1 MLFISILTLIILGN
15 ISRKGYLSEL
25 QLNESLS
32 TQGNYLYNFRI
43 KYYSKLFR
51 NSDIYGV
58 YIDTNKVIQDNSFL
72 KEIKFDYKGS
82 PFGILTSTKEL
93 NTNDKIDNINYKL
106 KIKLLTLI
114 LFLILILFIY
124 IVIYSIIR
132 NKIYLLFS
140 SILKN
145 IIKLLLEFINKI
157 KCFYLKYKKHIF
169 IFYSIITLVFL
180 LFIIIN
186 SNIKH
191 NSKLVDLELIAESR
205 AGYVYKA
212 KIAKYNKLFS
222 VDNNSIQF
230 DNTNDIK
237 YYGYS
242 LEITNKPLGS
252 WHSTNI
258 YYTDN
263 NTFIISNESANENAY
278 YYNIKVPTYIGDKYK
293 ITILAKKIPNDGM
306 IKWHLNGNNNFKEII
321 KKEIS
326 NDYII
331 LTDTREIY
339 NIAGGVLDLHL
350 IFPQGVTEIESI
362 LIESLNKSLNTEN
375 AYTVFNTDKKI
386 DTLKIQYNIK
396 LSNISKYI
404 IVILVAIC
412 LLILYITYRDYIK
425 LKYIKLFLYGVK
437 FQRLR
442 KYIFICYSIF
452 VIIFILFIIINSSIK
467 ITSKLI
473 DLELIAESRAG
484 YVYKA
489 KIEDYKESKL
499 FVIDNNSIKLYDT
512 NDIKY
517 YGYSLE
523 ITNKPLGSWHSTNIY
538 YTDNN
543 TFIISNESTNKNG
556 YYYNIQI
563 PTYVGDEYKIT
574 ILAKQFSDNG
584 NILWHL
590 NETNNFKEITKKEV
604 SNDYIVLTD
613 TRDIINTADGVL
625 DLHFIIPQGVTEI
638 ESILIESLNINLHS
652 ENGYTIFTSEKKI
665 DNYIYYLQYFV
676 SVKIYILFIFLL
688 FSLSFI
694 TIFLCNKINIF
705 IYFNYIIYI
714 LIFIF
719 LAFIAFLLL
728 FININLYLKYLYLSI
743 YFTIFYSLLG
753 LFIIFKLKLHS
764 NLKNILYILMFNTLY
779 SIILNYNCIT
789 SDNNIYKFFIF
800 FIISFILSTF
810 FFIFYLYAEYK
821 QMKIE
826 KIFLIS
832 TLVIGIGYIVLLPSM
847 AIPDSTAHY
856 IRAYEI
862 SKGFI
867 TYDKKLYSSTGQV
880 ANHLPIE
887 IRDYTSKLY
896 YSEVFSNFNSKL
908 SGKKEIISTS
918 AYNYSPIAYFP
929 QVLGML
935 LFRIFN
941 FSVLLEIYVARLF
954 ALLFFVLS
962 MYFSIKYIP
971 VKKVT
976 LYFICFF
983 PMVLHQV
990 ASLSAD
996 SVLISSSFSFVSYI
1010 LYLKYSKESIVS
1022 IKESILLFILFLLV
1036 AMSKSLYIF
1045 LFLMVFTIPKNKF
1058 QYNKYLIIF
1067 IILVTVGIIYL
1078 LWSINISSPISSIK
1092 DIEIKKNFILTNPI
1106 GYLGIFI
1113 NTIIIRTNF
1122 YIASLIGRYLFWL
1135 NLIITNFAYYSMLI
1149 LFLLLI
1155 IADYDEKIK
1164 VDLKIISFIIISIIY
1179 TLVLTALYLAWTPID
1194 YRYIEGVQ
1202 GRYFLP
1208 IVFLVFL
1215 MLNFNYLKHVK
1226 LKISLN
1232 DKILFLVL
1240 SMININVLNTIFNR
1254 FFI

>member
-32 TQGNYLYNFRI
+32 TQGNYSYNFRI

-145 IIKLLLEFINKI
+145 RIKLLLEFINKI

-473 DLELIAESRAG
+473 DLELIAESRVG

-489 KIEDYKESKL
+489 KIENYKDSKL
-499 FVIDNNSIKLYDT
+499 FSIDNNSIQINNT

-517 YGYSLE
+517 YGYSLF

-543 TFIISNESTNKNG
+543 TFIISNESTEENA
-556 YYYNIQI
+556 YYYNIQV
-563 PTYVGDEYKIT
+563 PTYIGDKYKI
-574 ILAKQFSDNG
+574 
-584 NILWHL
+584 NILSKQLPEKVNISWHL
-590 NETNNFKEITKKEV
+590 NGNNNFKEINKKEI
-604 SNDYIVLTD
+604 SNDYIVLID
-613 TRDIINTADGVL
+613 TREVINSADDNL
-625 DLHFIIPQGVTEI
+625 DLYLVIPQGVTEI

-665 DNYIYYLQYFV
+665 DNSIYYLEYFV
-676 SVKIYILFIFLL
+676 VFKILYFLLLILSLSIVIISLCKINNIFKYFNHIIYILVFIFLALFIFLL
-688 FSLSFI
+688 I
-694 TIFLCNKINIF
+694 
-705 IYFNYIIYI
+705 
-714 LIFIF
+714 
-719 LAFIAFLLL
+719 

-743 YFTIFYSLLG
+743 YLVIFYSLLG
-753 LFIIFKLKLHS
+753 SFIVFKLQLHF
-764 NLKNILYILMFNTLY
+764 NLKNIIYILMFNTLY
-779 SIILNYNCIT
+779 SILLNYNYVN
-789 SDNNIYKFFIF
+789 SNYNVSKFSIF
-800 FIISFILSTF
+800 FIISFILATF

-832 TLVIGIGYIVLLPSM
+832 TLVIGIGYIILLPPM
-847 AIPDSTAHY
+847 MVPDETRHY
-856 IRAYEI
+856 FRSYEI

-867 TYDKKLYSSTGQV
+867 MLQYNNNGNRGNY
-880 ANHLPIE
+880 LPIE
-887 IRDYTSKLY
+887 LRDIGKPISS
-896 YSEVFSNFNSKL
+896 YSEIKNKFNIKINDNGEKVL
-908 SGKKEIISTS
+908 FTPP
-918 AYNYSPIAYFP
+918 AYSPFSYFP
-929 QVLGML
+929 QSIGML
-935 LFRIFN
+935 LARLIN
-941 FSVLLEIYVARLF
+941 IQSYGEIYIAKLF
-954 ALLFFVLS
+954 ALLFFVIS
-962 MYFSIKYIP
+962 IYFSIKHIP
-971 VKKVT
+971 VKKIT

-996 SVLISSSFSFVSYI
+996 SVLITSSFAFLSYV
-1010 LYLKYSKESIVS
+1010 LYLKYSKESIIS
-1022 IKESILLFILFLLV
+1022 IKESIILFLLFLLV
-1036 AMSKSLYIF
+1036 AMSKSFYVF
-1045 LFLMVFTIPKNKF
+1045 LFLTVFSIPKEKF
-1058 QYNKYLIIF
+1058 KYNKYLVIF
-1067 IILVTVGIIYL
+1067 IILFTIGIIYL
-1078 LWSINISSPISSIK
+1078 LWSINISKAISNIK
-1092 DIEIKKNFILTNPI
+1092 NINLNKNYILTNPI

-1113 NTIIIRTNF
+1113 NTIIIKTNF
-1122 YIASLIGRYLFWL
+1122 YISSLIGRYLVWL
-1135 NLIITNFAYYSMLI
+1135 NLTISNFAYYSILI

-1155 IADYDEKIK
+1155 ITDYDEKIK
-1164 VDLKIISFIIISIIY
+1164 VDLKIISFIIIGIIY

-1194 YRYIEGVQ
+1194 FNYIEGVQ

-1215 MLNFNYLKHVK
+1215 ILNFNYLKYVK

-1240 SMININVLNTIFNR
+1240 SMLNINVLNTIFNR